1 MDIRNN
7 SWYRASQA
15 VLYPVRVHTNVLFLC
30 EGRWSYIVGKVMH
43 WNFDFLF
50 LFRSFISKIPRV
62 PSLVVAVND
71 TIQTDMS
78 VNLTK
83 KGNIMAGNNGLL
95 FITTNDF
102 HNQCEQFFYSLLLRW
117 VINNLCEQ
125 AIDIKI
131 KLLQI
136 FLRPMTWPH
145 NMSGG
150 GTW

>member
-1 MDIRNN
+1 M
-7 SWYRASQA
+7 
-15 VLYPVRVHTNVLFLC
+15 NVA
-30 EGRWSYIVGKVMH
+30 GHIVGKVMH

-102 HNQCEQFFYSLLLRW
+102 HNQCEQFLYSLSLR
-117 VINNLCEQ
+117 
-125 AIDIKI
+125 
-131 KLLQI
+131 
-136 FLRPMTWPH
+136 
-145 NMSGG
+145 
-150 GTW
+150 